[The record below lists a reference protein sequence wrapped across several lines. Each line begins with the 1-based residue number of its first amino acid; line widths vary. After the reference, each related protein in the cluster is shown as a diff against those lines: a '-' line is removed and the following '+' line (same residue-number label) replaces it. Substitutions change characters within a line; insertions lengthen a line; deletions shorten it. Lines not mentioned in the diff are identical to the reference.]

1 MTTQITAEFAGKTVK
16 DWFFSNGFSNNQIKR
31 LKSLDD
37 GILLNGQRVTVRR
50 LLSPGDTLSLRLE
63 DDDGNPAL
71 VPTEMPLPILY
82 EDENIIA
89 LDKPAG
95 MPTHPSHGHFEDTLA
110 NGLAF
115 LFGKRGEPFV
125 FRAVNRLDRGT
136 SGIVLVAKNSKAA
149 ADLSGLMKAGRI
161 KKTYVA
167 LVNGAMSGSGVIDR
181 PIRRQ
186 TESIITREVC
196 DIDSPGAKR
205 AVSEY
210 RVISFGG
217 GWSFVELNPV
227 TGRTHQLRVHLSS
240 VGHPIAGDGLYGTAE
255 TVPTALDRLFDR
267 PALHC
272 RRLRIFFADSDILIE
287 APLPDD
293 IRAVVGETES

>member
-1 MTTQITAEFAGKTVK
+1 MTTQITVEFAGKTVK

-71 VPTEMPLPILY
+71 VPTEMPLSVLY

-196 DIDSPGAKR
+196 DIDLPGAKR

-210 RVISFGG
+210 RVISSGG

>member
-1 MTTQITAEFAGKTVK
+1 MTTQITAEFAGKTVR

-37 GILLNGQRVTVRR
+37 GILLNGQRVTARR

-71 VPTEMPLPILY
+71 VPTEMPLSVLY

-115 LFGKRGEPFV
+115 LFGKRGEPFI

-149 ADLSGLMKAGRI
+149 ADLSELMKAGRI

-196 DIDSPGAKR
+196 DIDLPGAKR

-210 RVISFGG
+210 RVISSGG

>member
-1 MTTQITAEFAGKTVK
+1 MTTQITAEFAGKTVR

-71 VPTEMPLPILY
+71 VPTEMPLSILY

-196 DIDSPGAKR
+196 DIESPGAKR

-210 RVISFGG
+210 RVISSGG

>member
-1 MTTQITAEFAGKTVK
+1 
-16 DWFFSNGFSNNQIKR
+16 
-31 LKSLDD
+31 
-37 GILLNGQRVTVRR
+37 
-50 LLSPGDTLSLRLE
+50 
-63 DDDGNPAL
+63 
-71 VPTEMPLPILY
+71 
-82 EDENIIA
+82 
-89 LDKPAG
+89 

-110 NGLAF
+110 NGLTF

-196 DIDSPGAKR
+196 DIDLPGAKR

-210 RVISFGG
+210 RVISSGG

>member
-1 MTTQITAEFAGKTVK
+1 MTTQITVEFAGKTVK

-71 VPTEMPLPILY
+71 VPTEMPLSVLY

-115 LFGKRGEPFV
+115 LFGKRGEPFI

-149 ADLSGLMKAGRI
+149 ADLSELMKAGRI

-196 DIDSPGAKR
+196 DIDLPGAKR

-210 RVISFGG
+210 RVISSGG

>member
-1 MTTQITAEFAGKTVK
+1 MTTQITAEFAGKTVR

-71 VPTEMPLPILY
+71 VPTEMPLSVLY

-115 LFGKRGEPFV
+115 LFGKRGEPFI

-149 ADLSGLMKAGRI
+149 ADLSELMKAGRI

-196 DIDSPGAKR
+196 DIDLPGAKR

-210 RVISFGG
+210 RVISSGG

>member
-1 MTTQITAEFAGKTVK
+1 MTTQITAEFAGRTVK

-63 DDDGNPAL
+63 DDGDNPSL
-71 VPTEMPLPILY
+71 VPTELPLSVLY

-115 LFGKRGEPFV
+115 LFRKRGEPFV

-149 ADLSGLMKAGRI
+149 ADLSEAMKAGMI

-186 TESIITREVC
+186 AESIITREVC

-210 RVISFGG
+210 RVISSGG

-255 TVPTALDRLFDR
+255 TVPTAPDRLFDR

>member
-63 DDDGNPAL
+63 DDGDNPSL
-71 VPTEMPLPILY
+71 VPTELPLSILY

-115 LFGKRGEPFV
+115 LFRKRGEPFV

-149 ADLSGLMKAGRI
+149 ADLSEAMKAGMI

-186 TESIITREVC
+186 AESIITREVC

-210 RVISFGG
+210 RVISSGG

-255 TVPTALDRLFDR
+255 TVPTAPDRLFDR

>member
-1 MTTQITAEFAGKTVK
+1 MTTTITAEFAGKTVK

-50 LLSPGDTLSLRLE
+50 LLSPGDILSLRLE
-63 DDDGNPAL
+63 DDGDNPSL
-71 VPTEMPLPILY
+71 VPTELPLSILY

-115 LFGKRGEPFV
+115 LFRKRGEPFV

-149 ADLSGLMKAGRI
+149 ADLSEAMKAGMI

-167 LVNGAMSGSGVIDR
+167 LVNGNMSGRGVIDR

-186 TESIITREVC
+186 AESIITREVC
-196 DIDSPGAKR
+196 DIDLPRAKR

-210 RVISFGG
+210 RVISSGG

-255 TVPTALDRLFDR
+255 TTPTALDRLFDR

>member
-1 MTTQITAEFAGKTVK
+1 MTTQITDEFAGKTVK

-71 VPTEMPLPILY
+71 VPTEMPLSVLY

-115 LFGKRGEPFV
+115 LFGKRGEPFI

-149 ADLSGLMKAGRI
+149 ADLSELMKAGRI

-196 DIDSPGAKR
+196 DIDLPGAKR
-205 AVSEY
+205 AISEY
-210 RVISFGG
+210 RVISSGG

>member
-1 MTTQITAEFAGKTVK
+1 MTTQITAEFAGRTVK

-63 DDDGNPAL
+63 DDGDNPSL
-71 VPTEMPLPILY
+71 VPTELPLSVLY

-115 LFGKRGEPFV
+115 LFRKRGEPFV

-149 ADLSGLMKAGRI
+149 ADLSEAMKAGMI

-167 LVNGAMSGSGVIDR
+167 LVNGNMSGSGVIDR

-186 TESIITREVC
+186 AESIITREVC
-196 DIDSPGAKR
+196 DIDLPGAKR

-210 RVISFGG
+210 RVISSGG

-255 TVPTALDRLFDR
+255 TVPTAPDRLFDR

>member
-1 MTTQITAEFAGKTVK
+1 MTTQITDEFAGKTVK

-71 VPTEMPLPILY
+71 VPTEMPLSVLY

-115 LFGKRGEPFV
+115 LFGKRGEPFI

-149 ADLSGLMKAGRI
+149 ADLSELMKAGRI

-167 LVNGAMSGSGVIDR
+167 LVNGAMSGNGVIDR

-196 DIDSPGAKR
+196 DIESPGAKR
-205 AVSEY
+205 AISEY
-210 RVISFGG
+210 RVISSGG

-240 VGHPIAGDGLYGTAE
+240 VGRPIAGDGLYGTAE

>member
-37 GILLNGQRVTVRR
+37 GILLNGERVTVRR
-50 LLSPGDTLSLRLE
+50 QLSPGDTLSLRLE
-63 DDDGNPAL
+63 DDGDNPSL
-71 VPTEMPLPILY
+71 VPTELPLSILY

-115 LFGKRGEPFV
+115 LFRKRGEPFV

-136 SGIVLVAKNSKAA
+136 SGIVLVAKSSKAA
-149 ADLSGLMKAGRI
+149 ADLSEAMKAGMI

-186 TESIITREVC
+186 AESIITREVC

-210 RVISFGG
+210 RVISSGG

-240 VGHPIAGDGLYGTAE
+240 VGHPIAGDGLYGTSE
-255 TVPTALDRLFDR
+255 TTPTALDRLFDR

>member
-1 MTTQITAEFAGKTVK
+1 MTTQITAEFAGRTVK

-37 GILLNGQRVTVRR
+37 GILLNGERVTVRR
-50 LLSPGDTLSLRLE
+50 QLSPGDTLSLRLE
-63 DDDGNPAL
+63 DDGDNPSL
-71 VPTEMPLPILY
+71 VPTELPLSILY

-115 LFGKRGEPFV
+115 LFRKRGEPFV

-149 ADLSGLMKAGRI
+149 ADLSEAMKAGMI

-167 LVNGAMSGSGVIDR
+167 LVNGTMSGSGVIDR

-186 TESIITREVC
+186 AESIITREVC

-210 RVISFGG
+210 RVISSGG

-240 VGHPIAGDGLYGTAE
+240 VGHPIAGDGLYGTSE
-255 TVPTALDRLFDR
+255 TTPTALDRLFDR

>member
-50 LLSPGDTLSLRLE
+50 LLSTGDTLSLRLE

-71 VPTEMPLPILY
+71 VPTEMPLSILY

-115 LFGKRGEPFV
+115 LFEKRGEPFV

-196 DIDSPGAKR
+196 DIDLAGAKR

-210 RVISFGG
+210 RVISSGG

>member
-1 MTTQITAEFAGKTVK
+1 MTTTITAEFAGKTVK

-37 GILLNGQRVTVRR
+37 GILLNGERVTVRR

-63 DDDGNPAL
+63 DDGDNPSL
-71 VPTEMPLPILY
+71 VPTELPLSILY

-115 LFGKRGEPFV
+115 LFRKRGEPFV

-149 ADLSGLMKAGRI
+149 ADLSEAMKAGMI

-186 TESIITREVC
+186 AESIITREVC

-210 RVISFGG
+210 RVISSGG